1 MFQRIEPVE
10 IFHQFLFLFFFEGDD
25 IALRKFIRVILD
37 GFVDIS
43 RLHPIKF
50 GDVSIEDNLRI
61 AKDNDFTLDLFYL
74 LVLSHE
80 NKDSTFF

>member
-25 IALRKFIRVILD
+25 IALWKFIRVILY

-43 RLHPIKF
+43 RLHPVKF
-50 GDVSIEDNLRI
+50 GDVPIEDNLRI
-61 AKDNDFTLDLFYL
+61 AKDNNLN
-74 LVLSHE
+74 VS
-80 NKDSTFF
+80 STNYKCL